1 VRESDLEAIADRL
14 RTKLDGLRYGEVS
27 VTLTLHDG
35 RIVETTYSQT
45 ERNKGEREKKDDP
58 RKRDAK

>member
-1 VRESDLEAIADRL
+1 MRKTDLEGIADRL

>member
-1 VRESDLEAIADRL
+1 MKKSDLETIADRL

>member
-1 VRESDLEAIADRL
+1 MRKTDLEGIADRL

-45 ERNKGEREKKDDP
+45 ERNKGEMERKDGGKPCPEK
-58 RKRDAK
+58 